1 MTAWLLVTY
10 LTLNGFQYSPPFA
23 SEKACLQMQATVKK
37 MLKGLDAAS
46 CVKVDV
52 PKSRAASNEP
62 AEPKEKK
69 RYNFSGSPSPAPSPL
84 RQP

>member
-37 MLKGLDAAS
+37 MLKGLDAAN

-52 PKSRAASNEP
+52 PKSRTPSEP
-62 AEPKEKK
+62 TEDKPKK